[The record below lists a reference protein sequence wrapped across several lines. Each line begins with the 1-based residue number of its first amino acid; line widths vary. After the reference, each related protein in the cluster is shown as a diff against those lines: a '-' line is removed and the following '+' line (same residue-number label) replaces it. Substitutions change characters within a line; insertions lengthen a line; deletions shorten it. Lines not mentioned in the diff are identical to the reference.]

1 MTGHGNEGQEA
12 AIVMLRLGSLVLA
25 AVCLMGGAGTAA
37 QDLPKRLPASPTDET
52 RWASDSDSQPEYRLA
67 QSTEAIGMPAVAQ
80 PPIEAVEAPA
90 APTQRGIFQG
100 VELNA
105 GWMPRLESDGLGHT
119 NLSAAVSFGVP
130 PFVFGT
136 PVLITPRAGLHLFD
150 GPSTIDAPSS
160 VSDFELSFATFKKFN
175 ERWSF
180 RGSFST
186 GLYGDD
192 YSLDDSDALRFS
204 GFAAAVYQASEEWQ
218 WLFGAAYLNRDDLS
232 VIPVAGFIR
241 DCGDVRYEL
250 MMPRPRV
257 VWRLPQ
263 DEAGAE
269 RAVYLAGDLGGGAW
283 AVQRPDGTTDT
294 LNLSSWGVGIGYETN
309 AGPGS
314 LLAGKRRYELAYVF
328 GRSIEYQNT
337 GEDVSLDDSLVVRV
351 GWSY

>member
-1 MTGHGNEGQEA
+1 
-12 AIVMLRLGSLVLA
+12 VLA
-25 AVCLMGGAGTAA
+25 AACLMDGVRAAA
-37 QDLPKRLPASPTDET
+37 QDLPKRLPASPTDEPLWSDET
-52 RWASDSDSQPEYRLA
+52 RLTNEAKWATDADTQPAYRLA

-90 APTQRGIFQG
+90 APAQRGIFQG

-105 GWMPRLESDGLGHT
+105 GWMPRMDDDALGHT
-119 NLSAAVSFGVP
+119 NMSAAVSFGVP
-130 PFVFGT
+130 PLLFDT
-136 PVLITPRAGLHLFD
+136 PLLITPRAGLHLFD
-150 GPSTIDAPSS
+150 GPSTIDVPSS
-160 VSDFELSFATFKKFN
+160 VNDFDLSFATFKTLN
-175 ERWSF
+175 ERWSV
-180 RGSFST
+180 RGSVSV

-218 WLFGAAYLNRDDLS
+218 WMFGAAYLNRDDLS

-241 DCGDVRYEL
+241 DCGDVRYEI
-250 MMPRPRV
+250 MMPRPRI

-269 RAVYLAGDLGGGAW
+269 RAVYIAGDLGGGAW
-283 AVQRPDGTTDT
+283 AVQRADGTTDT
-294 LNLSSWGVGIGYETN
+294 LNLSSYGFGIGYETK

-314 LLAGKRRYELAYVF
+314 FLAGKRRYELGYVF
-328 GRSIEYQNT
+328 GRSVEYQNT
-337 GEDVSLDDSLVVRV
+337 GEDVSLDDSLVARV